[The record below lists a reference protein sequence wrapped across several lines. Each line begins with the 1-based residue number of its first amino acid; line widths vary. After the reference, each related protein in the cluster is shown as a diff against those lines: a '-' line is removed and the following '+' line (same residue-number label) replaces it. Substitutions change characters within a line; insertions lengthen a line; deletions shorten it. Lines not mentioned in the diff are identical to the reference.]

1 MLPSAS
7 VNGPPDA
14 SALLT
19 RYLEEC
25 RARVLGEIRRFLP
38 QEPHAASF
46 LYDLM
51 LDYPLR
57 EAKGL
62 RPALCIATCRA
73 LGGTLEAALRPAAV
87 LELYHN
93 AFLIHDDIEDESL
106 LRRGGPT
113 LHRAQGVPM
122 AINVGDAMLALT
134 LQPLLDNI
142 GLVGLGPSLRTLQ
155 CIARMARESAEG
167 QAIELEWIRRRTWD
181 LRDEDYVHMVE
192 KKTCWYSFIT
202 PVALGAIA
210 ARQDARRTEQLSDFA
225 RALGIA
231 FQIQDD
237 LLNLSGDVKAY
248 GKEIGGDLWE
258 GKRTLILLHMMRN
271 APAPARAEA
280 ERILALPRP
289 RTPEEEPSRAASVE
303 PLLEQ
308 LVARGE
314 LSIAGREE
322 LHRALA
328 ASAAAPCKTPEQV
341 GFLLELIH
349 QHGSLDH
356 ARSVAQAWSRKAE
369 ESFSACTEW
378 LPASVHRD
386 LLEALQAYVLHR
398 AN

>member
-1 MLPSAS
+1 MLPFTRL
-7 VNGPPDA
+7 NGPPA
-14 SALLT
+14 ATVLLT

-25 RARVLGEIRRFLP
+25 RGLVLEEIRRLLP
-38 QEPHAASF
+38 QGSHAASF
-46 LYDLM
+46 LYELM

-62 RPALCIATCRA
+62 RPALCIAACRA

-106 LRRGGPT
+106 MRRGGPT
-113 LHRAQGVPM
+113 LHRAQGIPV

-142 GLVGLGPSLRTLQ
+142 GLVGLGPSLRILQ

-167 QAIELEWIRRRTWD
+167 QAIELEWIRRGTWE
-181 LRDEDYVHMVE
+181 LRDEDYVQMVE

-202 PVALGAIA
+202 PIELGAIA
-210 ARQDARRTEQLSDFA
+210 ARQDTHRTGLLASFA
-225 RALGIA
+225 RCLGIA

-237 LLNLSGDVKAY
+237 LLNLSGEVEAY

-258 GKRTLILLHMMRN
+258 GKRTLILLHMMRS
-271 APAPARAEA
+271 ASAAERAEA
-280 ERILALPRP
+280 ARILALPRP
-289 RTPEEEPSRAASVE
+289 RAPEDARTSGPSLE

-308 LVARGE
+308 LVGRGD
-314 LSIAGREE
+314 LSPDGR
-322 LHRALA
+322 RRIQQALEDP
-328 ASAAAPCKTPEQV
+328 SAAPSKTPEQV

-349 QHGSLDH
+349 RYHSMDH
-356 ARSVAQAWSRKAE
+356 ARSVAQAWLVKAE
-369 ESFSACTEW
+369 QLFNDCTGW
-378 LPASVHRD
+378 LPPSIHRD

-398 AN
+398 TN